1 MLITFCKS
9 KELERD
15 KEETKREFRG
25 NSDEEILM
33 ISISC

>member
-1 MLITFCKS
+1 MLIMCCKS

-15 KEETKREFRG
+15 KEETKRE
-25 NSDEEILM
+25 SEEILM